1 MRLDEEQ
8 LKKAL
13 ERYGVISPLLSARHR
28 GERAHRLEE
37 LPEIFG
43 ASVPSRATL
52 YRYLKRYREE
62 NLEGLVP
69 KRRSDAARCRA
80 IPEEVQA
87 QIVDLAQHYVWI
99 STPVLIQVVR
109 REREDLRLAPATV
122 NRLLRAQGAHSLRE
136 EQRRYK
142 NFRVEQ
148 PQEVWMA
155 DAAQGPEL
163 PQTAEHGRLQT
174 SLLIIEDAFSRVI
187 TAARYYPRQNRLALD
202 DLFKRALLAFGAPR
216 MLYVDNG
223 GPFVSDHLRQ
233 VCARLGVQLRHAP
246 VYSPESKGRVER
258 VIGTAKSQ
266 CQAILAEGV
275 RSGRY
280 TGLDQLNSGL
290 ETWVHDIYHGR
301 PHGITQRPPLDLHGP
316 AEPYPQPERLREIF
330 LWTARRK
337 VTKTGTISLMGAS
350 YRVPD
355 TVKTL
360 RVSVR
365 FDPFDLTRVYIE
377 EEAQLRLAPVLG
389 APPRAADIF
398 SYLEPRSQMR
408 PKAPPEESPAQT
420 AARLLIG
427 LLGRPLSPME
437 QVIVENCPLPASEAV
452 ARHAVALRE
461 FVREHGADL
470 HLSTYLEILQGGGAK
485 PWRSL

>member
-1 MRLDEEQ
+1 MDEDQ
-8 LKKAL
+8 LRQAL
-13 ERYGVISPLLSARHR
+13 ERYGLISPLLAVRHR
-28 GERAHRLEE
+28 GERQRLLGE

-52 YRYLKRYREE
+52 YRYMQRYREE
-62 NLEGLVP
+62 NLEGLLP
-69 KRRSDAARCRA
+69 RRRSDAAKCRA

-87 QIVDLAQHYVWI
+87 QIVDLAQRYVWL
-99 STPVLIQVVR
+99 STPVLIDVLQA
-109 REREDLRLAPATV
+109 EHEGLRLAPATV
-122 NRLLRAQGAHSLRE
+122 NRLLRAQGVHSLRE
-136 EQRRYK
+136 EQRRYR
-142 NFRVEQ
+142 NFRVEG

-155 DAAQGPEL
+155 DAAQGPTL
-163 PQTAEHGRLQT
+163 PRTAEHEPVQT

-187 TAARYYPRQNRLALD
+187 TGARYYPRQNRLALD

-216 MLYVDNG
+216 ILYVDNS
-223 GPFVSDHLRQ
+223 GPFVSDHLKE

-246 VYSPESKGRVER
+246 VYSPASKGRIER

-266 CQAILAEGV
+266 CQAVLAEGV

-280 TGLDQLNSGL
+280 TDLDQFNTGL
-290 ETWVHDIYHGR
+290 ETWVHDIYHPR
-301 PHGITQRPPLDLHGP
+301 PHRITRRPPLDLHGP
-316 AEPYPQPERLREIF
+316 AAPYPQPERLREIF

-360 RVSVR
+360 FVTVR
-365 FDPFDLTRVYIE
+365 FDPFDLTQVYIE

-389 APPRAADIF
+389 VPPRAADIL
-398 SYLEPRSQMR
+398 SYLEPRSQPR
-408 PKAPPEESPAQT
+408 PKAPPEESPAET
-420 AARLLIG
+420 AARLLAE

-437 QVIVENCPLPASEAV
+437 QVIVANCPLPASQAV
-452 ARHAVALRE
+452 GRHALRLRE
-461 FVREHGADL
+461 FAREHGSDL
-470 HLSTYLEILQGGGAK
+470 HLAAYLEILQGGGAK